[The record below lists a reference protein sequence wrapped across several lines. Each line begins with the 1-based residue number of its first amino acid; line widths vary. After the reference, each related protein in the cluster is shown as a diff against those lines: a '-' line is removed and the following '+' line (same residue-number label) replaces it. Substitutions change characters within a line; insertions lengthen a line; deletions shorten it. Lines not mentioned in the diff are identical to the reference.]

1 MATYAYGGLEVRV
14 TADTRQL
21 RVDIGGAA
29 SQAGT
34 EAAGK
39 ISGSMASGLHA
50 AGGLATAVGKSVAT
64 GLGVATGAAV
74 AFGVESFKTA
84 ARVGEM
90 DAALRAVA
98 KANNL
103 SYEALQE
110 NVTAIRKQGIEANV
124 AQNLVA
130 QFARGNLDLS
140 KSSDLARV
148 AQDAAVLSQ
157 RNSTE
162 VLDDLV
168 HGIMTQNT
176 QVLRN
181 AGITGVNAVQAQETY
196 AKSLGKSRS
205 ELTESEKAQAVLNAV
220 LLEGEKISGT
230 YASAMEEP
238 GKVLRSFKRV
248 TDDIKLSVGEGLVK
262 AFGPVILQAYDLA
275 KALSEALMPGGK
287 LAPVIDAIGG
297 AVTRL
302 VEPLAGL
309 IAKWVEWIKNLQPA
323 QIDGIVK
330 IIQRF
335 GPAFIAAGAGLAAF
349 VAPNLL
355 GQVPILGGVLKNLMS
370 PLQLVTGGITKM
382 AGSALAAV
390 PGVGSLGSAAG
401 LLPAAMNPV
410 GAAIAAVVAAI
421 GVLLVASSDFREGVI
436 SMGKALWEGL
446 GPALS
451 SVWNLVKTFG
461 LALWEIVKAIGDAL
475 GPALKNL
482 SPLLTQI
489 GKLFGSNLAG
499 GADGAGSSM
508 NALVPLITGLIK
520 VMGWQLDITTKL
532 LVPLIEIP
540 LKILVW
546 ISAMTQAMQPLKL
559 LGTAIEWLTKIV
571 TSLVKWIIG
580 GSPGLIPAFQSL
592 LGVVQS
598 VTGVMGGVV
607 TSSFNAMVGVVSSA
621 TEKISSTV
629 SSTWASMADG
639 ARSAGNSMVEGLKTG
654 LSAAKSLGGWI
665 GSNVTGPITGF
676 LKSGLGISSPST
688 ITIHIGDELVEGLRV
703 GLAKAKE
710 MGNWV
715 MANVASPIISSFK
728 SAFGIG
734 SPSKVMI
741 GIGED
746 ITEGLEEGMSG
757 LGKSFAVPSPLAG
770 GLGGLGG
777 LGGQGGTT
785 VNVYPAAHQD
795 EQEVAALVSREL
807 AWATAGGIA

>member
-1 MATYAYGGLEVRV
+1 VATYAYGALEIRV
-14 TADTRQL
+14 TADTKQL

-103 SYEALQE
+103 SYEALTE

-262 AFGPVILQAYDLA
+262 AFGPLILQTYDLA

-287 LAPVIDAIGG
+287 LAPVIDAIGV
-297 AVTRL
+297 AVTNL

-309 IAKWVEWIKNLQPA
+309 ITKWVEWVKNLQPG

-335 GPAFIAAGAGLAAF
+335 GPAFLAAGAGLGAF
-349 VAPNLL
+349 VAPSLL
-355 GQVPILGGVLKNLMS
+355 GQVPILGGVLQNLMG
-370 PLQLVTGGITKM
+370 PLHLVTGGIAKL
-382 AGSALAAV
+382 AGGALAAV
-390 PGVGSLGSAAG
+390 PGLGSLGGAAG
-401 LLPAAMNPV
+401 VLPAALNPV
-410 GAAIAAVVAAI
+410 GAVIVGIVAAI
-421 GVLLVASSDFREGVI
+421 GTLMIASSDFREGVI

-446 GPALS
+446 KPALS
-451 SVWNLVKTFG
+451 SVWDLIKVFG
-461 LALWEIVKAIGDAL
+461 VSVWEIVKAIGDAL

-482 SPLLTQI
+482 SPLLEQI
-489 GKLFGSNLAG
+489 GKLFGVNLAG
-499 GADGAGSSM
+499 GADGAGGAMTS
-508 NALVPLITGLIK
+508 LVPVITGLIK

-546 ISAMTQAMQPLKL
+546 ISSMTQALNPLKA
-559 LGTAIEWLTKIV
+559 LGQAIEWLTKII
-571 TSLVKWIIG
+571 TSLVKWIMG
-580 GSPGLIPAFQSL
+580 GSPGLIPAFQAL

-598 VTGVMGGVV
+598 VTGVMGGVI
-607 TSSFNAMVGVVSSA
+607 TSTFNSMVSTVQSA
-621 TEKISSTV
+621 TQQISSTV

-639 ARSAGNSMVEGLKTG
+639 ARSAGSSMIEGLKSG
-654 LSAAKSLGGWI
+654 LSAAKSLGGWMS
-665 GSNVTGPITGF
+665 SNVTGPVTGF

-710 MGNWV
+710 MGSWV

-734 SPSKVMI
+734 SPSRVMI

-746 ITEGLEEGMSG
+746 ITEGLEEGMAGMS
-757 LGKSFAVPSPLAG
+757 KSFAVPSPLAG
-770 GLGGLGG
+770 GLSGLGG
-777 LGGQGGTT
+777 LGAGSGATI
-785 VNVYPAAHQD
+785 NVYPSAHQD
-795 EQEVAALVSREL
+795 EQEIAALVSREL
-807 AWATAGGIA
+807 AWATAGGLS